1 MKSKNINK
9 NILVTGASGFIGS
22 HLCVSLIES
31 GYNPICVDNFSN
43 SNRQVIDRIEK
54 ITNKKITF
62 ITADLTKPGALLQ
75 CFNNQQIDAVI
86 HLAALKAVGESTEQ
100 PLRYHSN
107 NVVGLINLL
116 NTMQEFG
123 CNKFVYSSSATVY
136 GIPQRLPLDE
146 AHPLSSTNPY
156 GATKIIGENILNDL
170 ATYTTDYSCIS
181 LRYFNPAGAH
191 SSGLLGEDIVAKPA
205 NLFPVMCRAHLTPE
219 YQMTVFGDDY
229 DTKDG
234 TCIRDI
240 IHINDLID
248 GHILALKKC
257 LNENTG
263 YQAVN
268 LGCGKGW
275 SVLEIIQAFEK
286 ELGEGINYAI
296 GARRPGD
303 TVSSYAS
310 TDYAKKYLGWETKHD
325 LTSICRD
332 TIKYMR
338 ASKQS

>member
-1 MKSKNINK
+1 MNNK

-22 HLCVSLIES
+22 HLCVALIEA
-31 GYNPICVDNFSN
+31 GYNPIGVDNLSN
-43 SNRQVIDRIEK
+43 SKAGVLEK
-54 ITNKKITF
+54 IEQITKKKITF
-62 ITADLTKPGALLQ
+62 IQADLATPQALKE
-75 CFNNQQIDAVI
+75 CFAAQPITAVI
-86 HLAALKAVGESTEQ
+86 HLAAFKAVGESTEQ

-107 NVVGLINLL
+107 NVIGLLNLL
-116 NTMQEFG
+116 NSMNEFG

-146 AHPLSSTNPY
+146 EHPLASTNPY
-156 GATKIIGENILNDL
+156 GTTKIIGESILRDV
-170 ATYTTDYSCIS
+170 ATYSDDYSCIS

-191 SSGLLGEDIVAKPA
+191 SSGLLGEDIVEKPA

-248 GHILALKKC
+248 GHILALEKC
-257 LNENTG
+257 LGENTG

-275 SVLEIIQAFEK
+275 SVLEIIENFEK
-286 ELGEGINYAI
+286 ELGESINYKI

-303 TVSSYAS
+303 TISSYAS
-310 TDYAKKYLGWETKHD
+310 TDYAKKYLGWQTKHD
-325 LTSICRD
+325 LPSICRD

-338 ASKQS
+338 ASGAR